1 MCEAQDVQQTNHE
14 VGLTGTVG
22 VWCRAVLGVVRR
34 WPACLGWALLA
45 SLAAGCQCCYRAAF
59 GGAGWLA
66 AALSSCIMHDHV
78 NGGGV
83 VGLLAPP
90 TWPYPP
96 FPPQTDKVIPHGTIG
111 RETSTGSRKG
121 ETREKKKK
129 EGAGGN
135 SV

>member
-1 MCEAQDVQQTNHE
+1 M
-14 VGLTGTVG
+14 
-22 VWCRAVLGVVRR
+22 WCRAVLGLCGGGPLVS
-34 WPACLGWALLA
+34 GWALLA

-78 NGGGV
+78 NGGWV

-90 TWPYPP
+90 TWPLPP
-96 FPPQTDKVIPHGTIG
+96 LPTPDRQGHSPRYD
-111 RETSTGSRKG
+111 R
-121 ETREKKKK
+121 TRNLNGFTQRRGKKKIK

-135 SV
+135 FLSRGPLGAGRGRKKSLGHL

>member
-34 WPACLGWALLA
+34 WPACLWLGAAGLA
-45 SLAAGCQCCYRAAF
+45 SCWVPVLLPGGFWWCWLAGCCAVKLHHARPRQR
-59 GGAGWLA
+59 
-66 AALSSCIMHDHV
+66 
-78 NGGGV
+78 GGV

-90 TWPYPP
+90 TWPSPP
-96 FPPQTDKVIPHGTIG
+96 LPTPDRQGHSPRYDRTRNLNGFTQRRDE
-111 RETSTGSRKG
+111 RE
-121 ETREKKKK
+121 KKK